1 MKITYR
7 QLRQLI
13 NEELSIINEEE
24 RDMSMTEISVSGT
37 GISLDLSKIKNTV
50 IEGIDMTDHPDFSD
64 AFVSSAEYEYAPSK
78 FRDLTEDEINYLN
91 ENEDEWVWEQ
101 VWEQVN

>member
-1 MKITYR
+1 
-7 QLRQLI
+7 
-13 NEELSIINEEE
+13 
-24 RDMSMTEISVSGT
+24 
-37 GISLDLSKIKNTV
+37 
-50 IEGIDMTDHPDFSD
+50 MTDHPDFSD